1 MLKFTILIYIMDKL
15 APLDRSV
22 INMIPI
28 RISREEKVEIIDR
41 IKTYFDEERSEIIGD
56 LAAEQ
61 LLDFIAGE
69 MAPHIYNRAIFDAR
83 QLINDRFAQI
93 EEDLYTLERPKKAR

>member
-1 MLKFTILIYIMDKL
+1 
-15 APLDRSV
+15 
-22 INMIPI
+22 MIPI
-28 RISREEKVEIIDR
+28 KVSREDKVKIINR
-41 IKTYFDEERSEIIGD
+41 IKTYFDEERSEAIGD

-69 MAPHIYNRAIFDAR
+69 LGPHIYNRAIFDVR

-93 EEDLYTLERPKKAR
+93 EEDLYVLERPIANR